1 MLTLDKVSNDSIL
14 QNLVG
19 GNLTHL
25 LLDQTNLNGYQNKSV
40 AEWIIRKQK
49 QLKSSVPEIKKPIFE
64 EDSSLPYLGKNY
76 PLRINK
82 NQSDNIF
89 SFIDDEFMVDITN
102 HMIDHNVKFQ
112 IKQLYEDWIIRMAYP
127 ILKTKVN
134 TYSHILG
141 VDIPEI
147 LIKSNLKS
155 RWESLTRKGSIN
167 FNMHLVKAPEDVIDY
182 IVLHELCHLK
192 VEGIITR
199 I

>member
-1 MLTLDKVSNDSIL
+1 MALLSI
-14 QNLVG
+14 G
-19 GNLTHL
+19 GTSMV
-25 LLDQTNLNGYQNKSV
+25 DACARARTRPV
-40 AEWIIRKQK
+40 A
-49 QLKSSVPEIKKPIFE
+49 SSVGT
-64 EDSSLPYLGKNY
+64 SGKNY

>member
-1 MLTLDKVSNDSIL
+1 
-14 QNLVG
+14 
-19 GNLTHL
+19 
-25 LLDQTNLNGYQNKSV
+25 V